1 MANPSEKII
10 FGPANFNLIINMHEQ
25 MENIEYRSP
34 RVKVVEVQQKQIIC
48 ASEIGSNTEKLEEDA
63 FEW

>member
-1 MANPSEKII
+1 
-10 FGPANFNLIINMHEQ
+10 MHEQ

-34 RVKVVEVQQKQIIC
+34 RVKVVKVQQKQIIC